1 MAIKNTSIYIPED
14 DLAELKKLAEKN
26 SRNVSNQ
33 IVTLIREAI
42 AREKGH
48 EATK

>member
-14 DLAELKKLAEKN
+14 DLKELKKLAKKN

-42 AREKGH
+42 AREKGQ

>member
-1 MAIKNTSIYIPED
+1 MANKNTSIYIPEA
-14 DLAELKKLAEKN
+14 DLAELKKMADKN

-42 AREKGH
+42 AKEKKG
-48 EATK
+48 ASK